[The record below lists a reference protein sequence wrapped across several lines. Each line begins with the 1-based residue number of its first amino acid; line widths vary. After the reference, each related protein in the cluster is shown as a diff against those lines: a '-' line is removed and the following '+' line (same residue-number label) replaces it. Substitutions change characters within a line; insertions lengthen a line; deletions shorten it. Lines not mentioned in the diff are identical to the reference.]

1 MPGRPTF
8 PAGLIVF
15 QKSHQISAGSLQPQF
30 LWAHS
35 EDPQGP
41 PTLILSAGF
50 ASLRAPVCRYFETG
64 LVESRRSCRCKDL
77 RPTCFSQRFSC
88 WPL

>member
-15 QKSHQISAGSLQPQF
+15 QESYQISAGSLQPQF

-35 EDPQGP
+35 EDPQGL
-41 PTLILSAGF
+41 PTVVFPAGLASLSAPF
-50 ASLRAPVCRYFETG
+50 CR
-64 LVESRRSCRCKDL
+64 
-77 RPTCFSQRFSC
+77 
-88 WPL
+88 